1 MGEAPAE
8 MGAGMSQKAEQ
19 APQVLRGPASDTI
32 VVSNQYLFKM
42 ITDFTVAQVLIAI
55 DQMHFQKL
63 NSIP

>member
-8 MGAGMSQKAEQ
+8 MGAGMSQKTEQ
-19 APQVLRGPASDTI
+19 APQVLPEPASDTS